1 MFRKAQ
7 SSKTEPGR
15 NRNCEQPNY
24 KLQIEAVIEKFPK
37 AKSLGPGGFTG
48 EFYQTFREEQMPIL
62 LKLFQKTS
70 EEGTLPNSFYEA
82 TITLM
87 SKPDKDITKKE
98 SYRPVSLT
106 KI

>member
-37 AKSLGPGGFTG
+37 AKSWFFERINNIDKPLARLIKKQRKIKST
-48 EFYQTFREEQMPIL
+48 
-62 LKLFQKTS
+62 KL
-70 EEGTLPNSFYEA
+70 E
-82 TITLM
+82 M
-87 SKPDKDITKKE
+87 KKE
-98 SYRPVSLT
+98 RLQ
-106 KI
+106 